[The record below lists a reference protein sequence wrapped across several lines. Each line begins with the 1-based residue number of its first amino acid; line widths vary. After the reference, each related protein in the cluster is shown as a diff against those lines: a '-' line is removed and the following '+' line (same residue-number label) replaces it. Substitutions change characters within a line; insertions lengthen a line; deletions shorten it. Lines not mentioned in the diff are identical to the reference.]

1 MTINSPAYF
10 LILYALVA
18 LWAAAV
24 LRLLYLGVRRRRVK
38 LVLIG
43 LFIAWAGPA
52 AMVSIQTL
60 LDG

>member
-24 LRLLYLGVRRRRVK
+24 LRLLTLGVRRRRVP
-38 LVLIG
+38 LVL
-43 LFIAWAGPA
+43 LAFLVAWAGPA
-52 AMVSIQTL
+52 AMVSLEAL
-60 LDG
+60 LGG